1 MKVQVAAVSS
11 IFISIIALA
20 DEIQMSP
27 EQLEV
32 WSGEE
37 AYWQFVNSGDGD
49 SYLTLWHE
57 DFVGWPC
64 DSATTKDYD
73 DLKQSVTNWPK
84 NVDVQVQTTT
94 ITPKGVV
101 VDNGFAIT
109 YLLATTVWSDK
120 TGEEKSEMAKL
131 VHTWKHTDDGWK
143 IIGGMC
149 GPLERQ

>member
-1 MKVQVAAVSS
+1 MKAQLVVVGS
-11 IFISIIALA
+11 IFISIFALA

-37 AYWQFVNSGDGD
+37 AYWQFVNSGDGE

-64 DSATTKDYD
+64 DSETTKDYD
-73 DLKQSVTNWPK
+73 DLKKSVENWPE
-84 NVDVQVQTTT
+84 NVDDQVQTTT
-94 ITPKGVV
+94 ITPEGVV

-109 YLLATTVWSDK
+109 YVAANTIWSDEA
-120 TGEEKSEMAKL
+120 GEEKSQMIKL
-131 VHTWKHTDDGWK
+131 VHTWKRTDAGWK

-149 GPLERQ
+149 GSLERQ

>member
-1 MKVQVAAVSS
+1 MKAQLAAVTS
-11 IFISIIALA
+11 IFISVFALA

-37 AYWQFVNSGDGD
+37 AYWQFVNSGDGE

-73 DLKQSVTNWPK
+73 DLKRSVTNWPQ
-84 NVDVQVQTTT
+84 NIDVQAQTTT
-94 ITPKGVV
+94 ITPEGIV

-109 YLLATTVWSDK
+109 YLTATTVWSDE
-120 TGEEKSEMAKL
+120 TGEEKSEMTKL
-131 VHTWKHTDDGWK
+131 VHTWKRTDAGWK

-149 GPLERQ
+149 GPLQRQ